1 MVINDQPLY
10 VFNRSSG
17 ENLLKQ
23 QFDSSTVNMSSIL
36 MTTQF
41 HIALVLQ
48 GEISCW
54 SLLRL
59 KGLSLFI
66 GYNGHRTEWIE
77 NSIQ

>member
-23 QFDSSTVNMSSIL
+23 QFDSSTVIMSSIL
-36 MTTQF
+36 MTTLF

-48 GEISCW
+48 GEISC
-54 SLLRL
+54 
-59 KGLSLFI
+59 
-66 GYNGHRTEWIE
+66 
-77 NSIQ
+77 